1 MIIKESKESLIGMI
15 NSLGLTDT
23 SKMLGLPIYE
33 VLRLSGYEVTS
44 EIIPELTSDLIIDGL
59 LPSKHK
65 EFTIGYDSD
74 GILSWST
81 LDPIRTKYKNKN
93 LSELLIVY
101 ATPYWDGDNVL
112 PFDIEFYEA
121 SLGKDDNVLEDQ
133 PLFGEFGAVKLPS
146 KFKNLEEYI
155 TFFNEI
161 YIPKVYKMIMDNIL
175 PLLRDTYFN

>member
-1 MIIKESKESLIGMI
+1 MIIKESKERLINLI
-15 NSLGLTDT
+15 NSVGLSEASKTLGLELTHLLKI
-23 SKMLGLPIYE
+23 SQYPIHPD
-33 VLRLSGYEVTS
+33 
-44 EIIPELTSDLIIDGL
+44 IIPEITEELIINGI
-59 LPSKHK
+59 LPSKHE

-81 LDPIRTKYKNKN
+81 LDPIRTKYQNKN

-121 SLGKDDNVLEDQ
+121 SLGKDDNVIEDQ
-133 PLFGEFGAVKLPS
+133 PLFGDFGAVKLPP

-155 TFFNEI
+155 TFFNEK
-161 YIPKVYKMIMDNIL
+161 YIPKVYKMIINDIL
-175 PLLRDTYFN
+175 PRLRDTFFN